1 MRLYMEKN
9 QERPAED
16 MIKQLMTAAGTQQE
30 EEEPEEELE
39 LEEGTRFEADMLL
52 EEVRVLEKAFT
63 FLK

>member
-1 MRLYMEKN
+1 MEKN